1 MFIFPDGLQNQLMT
15 NNTRLKTGTLYTSL
29 IFAVTVAVSCKT
41 TTYELANADKEMF
54 DKAQQNAA
62 QANEGFVRCN
72 DYMNAWLSYAD
83 PESKLV
89 PRTLDKDKDIWN
101 ANDCA
106 ADNFPFLVLTSFF
119 TDQKKYQGIMH
130 EMLESEIRLTSRV
143 KSLPD
148 TYSFSKNGFVFDS
161 VSMPRIVF
169 GTTEYIKDGLLP
181 VTEWLGATP
190 WSERMLTMLDDL
202 NGQIDVAGGFGA
214 NAFGNAPED
223 EVNGELLQILSRV
236 YWMTGDEK
244 YLDWAVQIGDHFLNH
259 AHPLNA
265 HYLRLR
271 DHGCEIVSGLCE
283 LYVTLHFAR
292 PEKKASFRTQL
303 YRLLDHI
310 LEHGRN
316 EDGLF
321 YNAINPRTREVVDSK
336 LADTWGYTLNGFYS
350 VYMVDRIEAYREAVT
365 RAFENLDRYRRHNW
379 ENLGADGYADAI
391 EGALNLYNRLPD
403 DRAARW
409 IDSEI
414 QVMWSIQDSS
424 HRENAQKWK
433 GSGIIEG
440 WYGDGNFA
448 RTSLMYNLWKSKGI
462 WVQPWN
468 QDVYLGA
475 ESRGDTVYISLGS
488 NERWEGTVYFDKP
501 RHAENFRLPV
511 DWPRINQF
519 PEWFTVSADRKY
531 RLIDIQKGSSREVPG
546 ITLLDGLPLV
556 LEPGETRR
564 LIVVAGR

>member
-1 MFIFPDGLQNQLMT
+1 MT
-15 NNTRLKTGTLYTSL
+15 SNNLLKTGALHTLL
-29 IFAVTVAVSCKT
+29 IFAVAGAISCKT
-41 TTYELANADKEMF
+41 ATYELADLDQEIF
-54 DKAQQNAA
+54 DKAEHNAV

-72 DYMNAWLSYAD
+72 NYMNAWLSYAD

-89 PRTLDKDKDIWN
+89 PRTLDEDKDIWN

-119 TDQKKYQGIMH
+119 TDRQKYEGIMH

-143 KSLPD
+143 ESLPD
-148 TYSFSKNGFVFDS
+148 TYSFSKNGFLYDS
-161 VSMPRIVF
+161 VSMARIVF

-181 VTEWLGATP
+181 VTEWLGATA
-190 WSERMLTMLDDL
+190 WSKRMLTMLDDL
-202 NGQIDVAGGFGA
+202 NEQIDVAGGFGA
-214 NAFGNAPED
+214 NTFGNAPED

-236 YWMTGDEK
+236 YWMTGDDK

-259 AHPLNA
+259 AHPLNSR
-265 HYLRLR
+265 YLRLR

-303 YRLLDHI
+303 YNLLDHI

-321 YNAINPRTREVVDSK
+321 YNAINPRTGEAVDGN

-350 VYMVDRIEAYREAVT
+350 VYMIDRIEAYREAVT
-365 RAFENLDRYRRHNW
+365 NVFENLHRYHSHNW

-391 EGALNLYNRLPD
+391 EGALNLYNRLRD
-403 DRAARW
+403 ERAARW
-409 IDSEI
+409 IDTEI

-433 GSGIIEG
+433 GWGVIEG

-448 RTSLMYNLWKSKGI
+448 RTSLMYNLWKSKGT
-462 WVQPWN
+462 WVLPWN
-468 QDVYLGA
+468 EEVFVGA
-475 ESRGDTVYISLGS
+475 ETQGDTLYMSLRS
-488 NERWEGTVYFDKP
+488 NQRWEGKLYFDKP
-501 RHAENFRLPV
+501 RHAKSLRLPV

-519 PEWFTVSADRKY
+519 PEWFTIAGDRQY
-531 RLIDIQKGSSREVPG
+531 RLIDFQKGTAREVPG
-546 ITLLDGLPLV
+546 KELLNGLPLV
-556 LEPGETRR
+556 LEPGERKR
-564 LIVVAGR
+564 LIIVAGLVREFE